1 MCSTTGEIIK
11 DLKINPHATSPKQPG
26 FPAQLAGKCLTYP
39 HPTHSTSHW
48 QIVYTNGRDQGSIY
62 MFLQLLR
69 PCSHG
74 PSFWSTQLP
83 YLLLYRSSVLRH
95 PTLLSRGMT
104 GAKPLS
110 LKTKPPHL
118 SSVPRK
124 ANKLQNWT
132 AHGPTGQRETC
143 FECLN
148 KQNTDC

>member
-1 MCSTTGEIIK
+1 MQLVQSS
-11 DLKINPHATSPKQPG
+11 LAFQHNSRASASPILILRILQAFGKFSIQM
-26 FPAQLAGKCLTYP
+26 AGTR
-39 HPTHSTSHW
+39 S
-48 QIVYTNGRDQGSIY
+48 DQGSIY

-118 SSVPRK
+118 FSIPRK